1 MLYRIVFTVLLVGN
15 CFPFWSQ
22 EIDLKAI
29 QELED
34 VVVTN
39 PQLKDFS
46 TGQYV
51 LELTDSLRRK
61 NPIRLSELI
70 QLNTPFFIRENG
82 YGMVASP
89 AFRGTT
95 AQQTAVVWNGIN
107 INSQFNGQG
116 DFNTLLG
123 GNFNR
128 LSIRPGGGSVVYG
141 TGAIGGSIHL
151 DSELQFKEK
160 TSQEFQQIYGSFNT
174 IDSRYKLQHSTQKW
188 SFQLGVNYNYSDN
201 DFSTSGNLDN
211 NTNGRF
217 KHLNINLDIAHQLTE
232 KDQIKFYSW
241 IFDSERNLPLRRIS
255 ENRQAYQNFDFRNL
269 VEWENQGENYRSTL
283 RLAYLRED
291 FSFQENKNRPSTTSN
306 LAETLHLRYDFS
318 YQLKKFQFN
327 TLVNYENAWAS
338 GDNLQSDTR
347 SVLATSLIGKYNF
360 NQKTQF
366 QASARKEW
374 SNLADSPLLYSVGFN
389 WQAFSFYQLKVNAS
403 KNFRIPTF
411 NDLFWGTSGNTS
423 LLPET
428 AQQYELSNHLKWL
441 GGSFSATFFY
451 NDINQMIRWMR
462 NQNGIWQPE
471 NVDHV
476 KTYGGEFSST
486 YQFDLGAGQLKV
498 NANYSYTQAINQATK
513 NQLRYTPVHKAN
525 FSTAYALRKWSFT
538 HQFLWIGDQFRQT
551 DNDPNQLLKAYYL
564 QHILLSYEFS
574 QQPKMQAGIRVY
586 NLFDTEYQS
595 VDARPM
601 PGRMFNLEFLI
612 QL

>member
-1 MLYRIVFTVLLVGN
+1 MYKKIVFTLVLVIK
-15 CFPFWSQ
+15 FSVFWSQ
-22 EIDLKAI
+22 KIDLDAI

-34 VVVTN
+34 VVITN

-51 LELTDSLRRK
+51 LELTDSLRQK

-70 QLNTPFFIRENG
+70 QLNTPFFIRETG

-116 DFNTLLG
+116 DFNTLMG

-151 DSELQFKEK
+151 DTELRFTDETK
-160 TSQEFQQIYGSFNT
+160 QEFQQLYGSFNT
-174 IDSRYKLQHSTQKW
+174 LDSRYNLQHSTQKW

-201 DFSTSGNLDN
+201 DFPTSGNLAQ

-217 KHLNINLDIAHQLTE
+217 KHFNLNLDIAHQLTE
-232 KDQIKFYSW
+232 NDLIKFYSW
-241 IFDSERNLPLRRIS
+241 IFESERNLPLRRIS

-269 VEWENQGENYRSTL
+269 VEWEHQQADYRSTL
-283 RLAYLRED
+283 RVAFLRED
-291 FSFQENKNRPSTTSN
+291 FSFQENKNRSSITSN
-306 LAETLHLRYDFS
+306 LAETFQVRHDFS
-318 YQLKKFQFN
+318 YDLKKLQLN
-327 TLVNYENAWAS
+327 TLINFENANAS
-338 GDNLQSDTR
+338 GDNLTTDIR
-347 SVLATSLIGKYNF
+347 NVLATSVIGKYHF
-360 NQKTQF
+360 NQQLKA

-374 SNLADSPLLYSVGFN
+374 SNLEDSPLLYSVGFN
-389 WQAFSFYQLKVNAS
+389 WKTSDHYQVRLNAS

-411 NDLFWGTSGNTS
+411 NDLFWGDSGNTS
-423 LLPET
+423 LQAET
-428 AQQYELSNHLKWL
+428 AQQYEFSNHFNWL
-441 GGSFSATFFY
+441 GAGFSATFFY
-451 NDINQMIRWMR
+451 NDISQMIRWMP

-471 NVDHV
+471 NVDQV
-476 KTYGGEFSST
+476 TTFGGEFSGN
-486 YQFDLGAGQLKV
+486 YQINLGSGELKL
-498 NANYSYTQAINQATK
+498 NANYSYTQAINQATN
-513 NQLRYTPVHKAN
+513 NQLRYTPIHKATFSSAYGVKKWN
-525 FSTAYALRKWSFT
+525 FNY
-538 HQFLWIGDQFRQT
+538 QFLLVGDQFRQT
-551 DNDPNQLLKAYYL
+551 DNDPNQILEAYALHHLLV
-564 QHILLSYEFS
+564 SYEFS
-574 QQPKMQAGIRVY
+574 QQPNMRIGTRIY
-586 NLFDTEYQS
+586 NVFDTVYQS